1 MKRKNMLNDP
11 NPLKTGPGKGSSP
24 RNISKKFRKNY
35 DQINW
40 GKKKNETTKR

>member
-1 MKRKNMLNDP
+1 MKNMLNES
-11 NPLKTGPGKGSSP
+11 NPLRGPGKGSAP

-40 GKKKNETTKR
+40 KKGKKK

>member
-40 GKKKNETTKR
+40 KKGKKK